1 MRVDADDFAR
11 PCGCGRE
18 HHIDVKEIII
28 RAGAVEKLEEEMS
41 DGELKEYISPLL
53 ICDTNSYKAT
63 EELMEDIYDRCQVLI
78 LDAENLEA
86 DERAVEIVENYM
98 EEDIDLVLAV
108 GAGTIHD
115 LSRYV
120 AHQYRIP
127 FVSVPTA
134 ASSDGFTST
143 VADMTWNGV
152 KKMVKASAPIFVFAD
167 TDIFAKAPGRLTAA
181 GVSDILGKYIAL
193 ADWKI
198 GSILTEEYY
207 CAEVVKLETRAIRTV
222 KDNLKEIAAGE
233 EDACEKL
240 MYALVLS
247 GLAMQMTGNSRPA
260 SGAEHHLVHL
270 WDMEV
275 LNGHLNA
282 LHGEKVSAGTMLTLL
297 EYKKIADAIHRKS
310 CKVHTHTEKDRDLL
324 QKTFG
329 KKGVL
334 DAIYKENAPEI
345 LDEISTR
352 QLSDA
357 LPEIAQI
364 IDSLPSV
371 TDMQEMMSTA
381 GCVSR
386 VRDIGLPRE
395 TISDS
400 LRLAPYTRR
409 RLSLLRLSKMLTY

>member
-28 RAGAVEKLEEEMS
+28 RSGAVEKLEEEMS

-167 TDIFAKAPGRLTAA
+167 TDIFAKAPGRLAAA

-400 LRLAPYTRR
+400 LRLAPYTRW

>member
-11 PCGCGRE
+11 PCSCGRE
-18 HHIDVKEIII
+18 HHIDVREIVIES
-28 RAGAVEKLEEEMS
+28 GAIGKLEKEMS
-41 DGELKEYISPLL
+41 DGDLKECISPLL

-78 LDAENLEA
+78 LDAEGLEA

-115 LSRYV
+115 LSRFV

-152 KKMVKASAPIFVFAD
+152 KKVFQASAPLFVFAD
-167 TDIFAKAPGRLTAA
+167 TDIFAKAPARLTAA

-198 GSILTEEYY
+198 ASILMDEYY
-207 CAEVVKLETRAIRTV
+207 CTAVADLETKAIRTV

-233 EDACEKL
+233 KDACEKL
-240 MYALVLS
+240 MYALILS

-260 SGAEHHLVHL
+260 SGAEHHMVHL

-275 LNGHLNA
+275 VNGHLGA
-282 LHGEKVSAGTMLTLL
+282 LHGEKVSAATMLVLL
-297 EYKKIADAIHRKS
+297 EYKSLQMLSEEEPAE
-310 CKVHTHTEKDRDLL
+310 CMPLQTETENSGRRPSAE
-324 QKTFG
+324 
-329 KKGVL
+329 KGIL
-334 DAIYKENAPEI
+334 GALEKENTPEL
-345 LDEISTR
+345 LDDVSTET
-352 QLSDA
+352 LSGA
-357 LPEIAQI
+357 LPEILKI
-364 IDSLPSV
+364 IDLLPAV
-371 TDMQEMMSTA
+371 TDMQEMMSIV

-386 VRDIGLPRE
+386 VRDIGLPGKAIE
-395 TISDS
+395 ES

-409 RLSLLRLSKMLTY
+409 RLSLLRLRKMLTY

>member
-1 MRVDADDFAR
+1 MKVNINKFTGF
-11 PCGCGRE
+11 CGCGKE
-18 HHIDVKEIII
+18 HKILVKDIII
-28 RAGAVEKLEEEMS
+28 ESEAIKKLPEIMEKE
-41 DGELKEYISPLL
+41 GFKNITI
-53 ICDTNSYKAT
+53 ICDENTYVAAG
-63 EELMEDIYDRCQVLI
+63 EEVEEVIPKGNFIKLKSENLHANEVAVQKVYECLVAESDVLI
-78 LDAENLEA
+78 AL
-86 DERAVEIVENYM
+86 
-98 EEDIDLVLAV
+98 

-115 LSRYV
+115 ITRYV
-120 AHQYRIP
+120 AYNKDIP
-127 FVSVPTA
+127 FISVPTA
-134 ASSDGFTST
+134 ASVDGFTST

-167 TDIFAKAPGRLTAA
+167 TDIFAKAPGRLAAA

-400 LRLAPYTRR
+400 LRLAP
-409 RLSLLRLSKMLTY
+409 

>member
-11 PCGCGRE
+11 PCSCGRE
-18 HHIDVKEIII
+18 HHIDVREIVIES
-28 RAGAVEKLEEEMS
+28 GAIGKLEEEMS

-86 DERAVEIVENYM
+86 DDRAVEIVENYM

-115 LSRYV
+115 LSRFV

-134 ASSDGFTST
+134 ASSDGFAST

-152 KKMVKASAPIFVFAD
+152 KKVVTASAPLFVFAD
-167 TDIFAKAPGRLTAA
+167 TDIFAKAPKRLTAA
-181 GVSDILGKYIAL
+181 GVSDILGEYIAL

-198 GSILTEEYY
+198 ASLLTDEYY
-207 CAEVVKLETRAIRTV
+207 CAEIVNLETRALRMV
-222 KDNLKEIAAGE
+222 KDNLKDIAAGD

-240 MYALVLS
+240 MYALILS

-260 SGAEHHLVHL
+260 SGAEHHLVYL
-270 WDMEV
+270 WDMKII
-275 LNGHLNA
+275 NGSLDA
-282 LHGEKVSAGTMLTLL
+282 LHGEKVSAGTMLVLL
-297 EYKKIADAIHRKS
+297 EYKRIADAIRRGN
-310 CKVHTHTEKDRDLL
+310 CKVHTHTEEDRKLL
-324 QKTFG
+324 SETFG
-329 KKGVL
+329 RKGVL
-334 DAIYKENAPEI
+334 EAIEKENAPEL

-352 QLSDA
+352 TLSDS
-357 LPEIAQI
+357 LPEILKI
-364 IDSLPSV
+364 IDSLPAV
-371 TDMQEMMSTA
+371 TDMQDMMSMA

-386 VRDIGLPRE
+386 VRDIGLPGE
-395 TISDS
+395 AIGDS

>member
-11 PCGCGRE
+11 PCSCGRE

-28 RAGAVEKLEEEMS
+28 RSGAVEKLEEEMS

-120 AHQYRIP
+120 AHQNRIP

-167 TDIFAKAPGRLTAA
+167 TDIFAKAPGRLAAA

>member
-11 PCGCGRE
+11 PCSCGRE

-28 RAGAVEKLEEEMS
+28 ESGAIGKLEKEMS
-41 DGELKEYISPLL
+41 DGDLKEYISPLL
-53 ICDTNSYKAT
+53 ICDTNSYKVT
-63 EELMEDIYDRCQVLI
+63 EELMEDIYDRCQVLV
-78 LDAENLEA
+78 LDAEDLEA

-115 LSRYV
+115 LSRFV

-134 ASSDGFTST
+134 ASSDGFAST
-143 VADMTWNGV
+143 VADMTWNGM
-152 KKMVKASAPIFVFAD
+152 KKAVQAEAPLYVFAD
-167 TDIFAKAPGRLTAA
+167 TDIFAKAPKRLTAA

-198 GSILTEEYY
+198 SSLLTDEYY
-207 CAEVVKLETRAIRTV
+207 CAEVVNLETRALRMV

-275 LNGHLNA
+275 LNGHLDA
-282 LHGEKVSAGTMLTLL
+282 LHGEKVSAGTMVALI
-297 EYKKIADAIHRKS
+297 EYKKIADAIRRKT
-310 CKVHTHTEKDRDLL
+310 CKVHTHIEEDREFL
-324 QKTFG
+324 QSTFG

-334 DAIYKENAPEI
+334 NAIEKENAPEL

-352 QLSDA
+352 QFSDA
-357 LPEIAQI
+357 LPEIMQI
-364 IDSLPSV
+364 IDALPAV
-371 TDMQEMMSTA
+371 TDMQEMMNKA

-386 VRDIGLPRE
+386 VRDIGLPGE
-395 TISDS
+395 AVSDS

-409 RLSLLRLSKMLTY
+409 RMSLLRLRKLLTY

>member
-28 RAGAVEKLEEEMS
+28 RSGAVEKLEEEMS

-345 LDEISTR
+345 LDEISAR

>member
-28 RAGAVEKLEEEMS
+28 RSGAVEKLEEEMS

-167 TDIFAKAPGRLTAA
+167 TDIFAKAPGRLAAA

-334 DAIYKENAPEI
+334 DAIYKENVPEI

>member
-11 PCGCGRE
+11 PCSCGRE
-18 HHIDVKEIII
+18 HHIDVKEIVIES
-28 RAGAVEKLEEEMS
+28 GAIGKLEEEMS
-41 DGELKEYISPLL
+41 DGDLREYISPLL

-78 LDAENLEA
+78 LDAEDLEA

-115 LSRYV
+115 LSRFV

-152 KKMVKASAPIFVFAD
+152 K
-167 TDIFAKAPGRLTAA
+167 
-181 GVSDILGKYIAL
+181 YIAL

-198 GSILTEEYY
+198 ASILSKEYY
-207 CAEVVKLETRAIRTV
+207 CAEVVNLETKAVRTV

-233 EDACEKL
+233 EEACEKL

-275 LNGHLNA
+275 VNGHLDA
-282 LHGEKVSAGTMLTLL
+282 LHGEKVSAGTMLVLL
-297 EYKKIADAIHRKS
+297 EYKKIADAIRKGN
-310 CKVHTHTEKDRDLL
+310 CKVHTCTEEDRELL
-324 QKTFG
+324 QSTFG
-329 KKGVL
+329 KKGIL
-334 DAIYKENAPEI
+334 GAIEKENTPELLDDVSTKELSDTLPGI
-345 LDEISTR
+345 LKII
-352 QLSDA
+352 DA
-357 LPEIAQI
+357 LPA
-364 IDSLPSV
+364 V
-371 TDMQEMMSTA
+371 TDMQEMMNTA

-386 VRDIGLPRE
+386 VRDIGLPGE
-395 TISDS
+395 VIEES

-409 RLSLLRLSKMLTY
+409 RLSLLRLRKMLTY

>member
-28 RAGAVEKLEEEMS
+28 RSGAVEKLEEEMS

-240 MYALVLS
+240 MYALILS

-310 CKVHTHTEKDRDLL
+310 CKVHMHTEKDRDLL

-345 LDEISTR
+345 LDEISAR

>member
-11 PCGCGRE
+11 PCSCGRE
-18 HHIDVKEIII
+18 HHIDVREIII
-28 RAGAVEKLEEEMS
+28 GSGAIGKLEEEMS
-41 DGELKEYISPLL
+41 DGDLREYISPLL

-78 LDAENLEA
+78 LDAKALEA
-86 DERAVEIVENYM
+86 DERTVKIVENYM

-115 LSRYV
+115 ISRFV

-143 VADMTWNGV
+143 VAAMTWNGV
-152 KKMVKASAPIFVFAD
+152 KKTVTAEAPLCVFAD
-167 TDIFAKAPGRLTAA
+167 TDIFAKAPKRLTAA

-198 GSILTEEYY
+198 SSLITDEYY
-207 CAEVVKLETRAIRTV
+207 CAEVVNLETRALKMV
-222 KDNLKEIAAGE
+222 KDNLREIAEGE
-233 EDACEKL
+233 EEACEKL

-247 GLAMQMTGNSRPA
+247 GLAVQMTGNSRPA

-270 WDMEV
+270 WDMEL
-275 LNGHLNA
+275 LNGHLDA
-282 LHGEKVSAGTMLTLL
+282 LHGEKVSVATMAVLI
-297 EYKKIADAIHRKS
+297 EYKKIAEAIRRKK
-310 CKVHTHTEKDRDLL
+310 CKVHTYIEEDRELL
-324 QKTFG
+324 EHTFG

-334 DAIYKENAPEI
+334 DAIRKENAPE
-345 LDEISTR
+345 LLAEISTR

-357 LPEIAQI
+357 LPEIMQI
-364 IDSLPSV
+364 IDALPSV
-371 TDMQEMMSTA
+371 ADMQEMMSEAECT
-381 GCVSR
+381 SR
-386 VRDIGLPRE
+386 VRDIGLLE
-395 TISDS
+395 EVISDS

-409 RLSLLRLSKMLTY
+409 RLSLLRLRKLLIY

>member
-28 RAGAVEKLEEEMS
+28 RSGAVEKLEEEMS

-167 TDIFAKAPGRLTAA
+167 TDIFAKAPGRLAAA

-270 WDMEV
+270 WDMEI

>member
-11 PCGCGRE
+11 PCSCGRE
-18 HHIDVKEIII
+18 HHIDVKEIVIES
-28 RAGAVEKLEEEMS
+28 GAIGKLEEEMS
-41 DGELKEYISPLL
+41 DGDLREYISPLL

-78 LDAENLEA
+78 LDAEDLEA

-108 GAGTIHD
+108 GTGTIHD
-115 LSRYV
+115 LSRFV

-152 KKMVKASAPIFVFAD
+152 KKAVAASAPLFVFAD
-167 TDIFAKAPGRLTAA
+167 TDIFAKAPKRLTAA

-198 GSILTEEYY
+198 ASILSKEYY
-207 CAEVVKLETRAIRTV
+207 CAEVVNLETKAVRTV

-233 EDACEKL
+233 EEACEKL

-275 LNGHLNA
+275 VNGHLDA
-282 LHGEKVSAGTMLTLL
+282 LHGEKVSAGTMLVLL
-297 EYKKIADAIHRKS
+297 EYKKIADAIRKGN
-310 CKVHTHTEKDRDLL
+310 CKVHTCTEEDRELL
-324 QKTFG
+324 QSTFG
-329 KKGVL
+329 KKGIL
-334 DAIYKENAPEI
+334 GAIEKENTPELLDDVSTKELSDMLPGI
-345 LDEISTR
+345 LKII
-352 QLSDA
+352 DA
-357 LPEIAQI
+357 LPA
-364 IDSLPSV
+364 V
-371 TDMQEMMSTA
+371 TDMQEMMNTA

-386 VRDIGLPRE
+386 VRDIGLPGE
-395 TISDS
+395 VIEES

-409 RLSLLRLSKMLTY
+409 RLSLLRLRKMLTY

>member
-1 MRVDADDFAR
+1 
-11 PCGCGRE
+11 
-18 HHIDVKEIII
+18 
-28 RAGAVEKLEEEMS
+28 
-41 DGELKEYISPLL
+41 
-53 ICDTNSYKAT
+53 
-63 EELMEDIYDRCQVLI
+63 
-78 LDAENLEA
+78 
-86 DERAVEIVENYM
+86 M

-167 TDIFAKAPGRLTAA
+167 TDIFAKAPGRLAAA

>member
-28 RAGAVEKLEEEMS
+28 RSGAVEKLEEEMS

-167 TDIFAKAPGRLTAA
+167 TDIFAKAPGRLAAA

-207 CAEVVKLETRAIRTV
+207 CAEVVKLETRVIRTV